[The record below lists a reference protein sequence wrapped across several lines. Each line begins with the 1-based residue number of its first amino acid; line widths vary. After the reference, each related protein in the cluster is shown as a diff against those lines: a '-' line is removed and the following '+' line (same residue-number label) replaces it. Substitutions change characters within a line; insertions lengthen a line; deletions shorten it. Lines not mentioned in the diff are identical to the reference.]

1 MSAKW
6 KGAFVS
12 SLVLH
17 LILLIGLGVWST
29 SWSPKPPR
37 IVRVNLRAINTGQS
51 LPPKSKG
58 AESPKTKLLH
68 QASKPKTSEKKPRV
82 LEKPRK
88 KRLLAKKMKRSSRA
102 PKSVPRVNEERLLRQ
117 KLARLAAEA
126 EERKLKE
133 ILAALAEKKRQL
145 QKAPFPDEGVSLK
158 GAGVSQDLG
167 TKISARLKAFW
178 EVPLVLKGRKDLWAE
193 VSLEIAPNGHIIHWR
208 FLRRSGEPLF
218 DEAISRTLKLADPLP
233 APGRGLS
240 IPVVFKIQ

>member
-37 IVRVNLRAINTGQS
+37 IVRVNLRAINTGQA

-58 AESPKTKLLH
+58 AESPKTKVLH
-68 QASKPKTSEKKPRV
+68 RASKPKTNKKRPRV

-102 PKSVPRVNEERLLRQ
+102 PKSVPRVNEERILRQ

-126 EERKLKE
+126 EDRKLKE
-133 ILAALAEKKRQL
+133 ILAALAEKKRRS

-167 TKISARLKAFW
+167 ARISARLKAFW